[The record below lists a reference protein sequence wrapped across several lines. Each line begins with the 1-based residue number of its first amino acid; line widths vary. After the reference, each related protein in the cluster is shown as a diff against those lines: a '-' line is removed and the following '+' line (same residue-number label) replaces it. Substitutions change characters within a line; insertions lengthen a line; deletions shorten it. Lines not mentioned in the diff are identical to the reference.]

1 MASEKPN
8 LPDDLKGDNRDVADL
23 WKDALKAYKGIVG
36 FDLEKKFDNVEAMIK
51 QGTHEMNNFH
61 KFRHNEKKV
70 DKLRGLFS
78 TNIDYI
84 EKGAQQLIAAA
95 VPAFPPAAA
104 IGTAVTYM
112 LSACR
117 QVSADYDI
125 VVVFFEDMNSFLQ
138 RIVILET
145 RLPKYKA
152 YQNCL
157 MDVFTSFLKM
167 CGYAHKYI
175 ELGRFKK
182 WISNLLQGEDSEL
195 GGARKNMDKKLSIL
209 QNATEFA
216 ILGNTEELQ
225 RMSQELK
232 SNQDSHTAML
242 QEQMEVMGSIRDTTE
257 NIRNDMAKLLKAF
270 NEQKKE
276 KSGEQRGRNVVVD
289 QSKPPSAKR
298 IRNVLP
304 EVEGEDHEYYILK
317 DTVVKDTCNWVFNEA
332 QWEEWMAKE
341 GSRSLLAITGEPGT
355 GKSHIGATVY
365 EKLLEAAQKDA
376 KHTCA
381 AHFYFREQSQSL
393 SGFIYALIT
402 TINQVVEQNAPICEL
417 INTEWLKD
425 EVDIDVWDCDDLT
438 EKLLAPA
445 FRKNSKNR
453 LYLMLDGIDELEDID
468 TLVEFLEIVKEE
480 ELRISIVTTSRPD
493 VLPKISEVVSVL
505 NIQVEKEKQMDDLK
519 ELVWNRLDSLSA
531 LRNFGRY
538 VKQRIADKVQEFAPN
553 MLYAE
558 HMLLRLNDLG
568 REGAVLRSL
577 EKPLPADLHDL
588 YEALVAE
595 CYRHLASDHEFLVNR
610 LLHWVA
616 YSVRPLSLNEV
627 MSLLSTWDEGGE
639 PDIEEIPRPLTKF
652 IRVGDPGADA
662 EARAKI
668 QSQGGW
674 GTAVNQL
681 EKTQDAAPD
690 AIYDDGT
697 LPVKFHER
705 SMRSFFREAPRKEE
719 TQRWKPSEAHRQLF
733 LDCAKMARQGST
745 VIPSLRQHA
754 TRYLVNHWRHINIEE
769 HSVEE
774 QVEVMEA
781 FGLAMLNKYSYATL
795 LEQQEAGYKDIFPDD
810 VFDKVSKWA
819 KLQLILSQEVSDW
832 WAGLA
837 NNSRNCLVHLARA
850 HIKGLYNAINTKQA
864 VTRFSRVR
872 DALQLS
878 KLNDRLVKQ
887 ARKNFGDEVGHTSK
901 LLSQAQ
907 AALALEDLFED
918 IEMGASGYRAVSTVL
933 LTFKHYGPA
942 EATCLKAIERAEDPL
957 EKVNS
962 YAAMGRILIKGNPEK
977 AYEYANLCVQ
987 NLDASMP
994 TWIQRWSNVTK
1005 ARIEVKLEKYDAAAQ
1020 TYTQAKLVD
1029 PAGLTIGEVLDEEI
1043 SIFSK
1048 DEDRKGFV
1056 EILKKW
1062 SPLERLTWMAW
1073 QHEDMGPDRHCV
1085 IRDAAVKTNEA
1096 DFIIQIYEESIKY
1109 LDNVNAASPLRCD
1122 LALAHLEVR
1131 DDPEAA
1137 RKVLDEVL
1145 DSGSTG
1151 WPYAVTDEQPE
1162 STLEQAIGHQSEVLY
1177 HLFRQ
1182 SRDPEVKK
1190 ELLESL
1196 EGLLTRPLALDVPP
1210 NSDTFLF
1217 QRLVTMA
1224 RMYLKMGPAREAHK
1238 SLQGVIDICI
1248 EALSDKVGWNDT
1260 PNLIFLATALSI
1272 MAGAAKNGDKLLKMA
1287 RILVSTRF
1295 SRLTPDPE
1303 DEESEAGE
1311 SGDESD
1317 DESQG
1322 SDENEEA
1329 GEDSDEEELDL
1340 PTNEGDLLGELGLRT
1355 CDGPCIPNKHFYC
1368 WGGRSAYQC
1377 LICFEGFLCEECYE
1391 KRQAANKG
1399 EPLNCRHFC
1408 GPDHEHIKVPIRGW
1422 QGVKDGKVM
1431 IEGEE
1436 PVEFQELL
1444 RQIRDE
1450 LCKEAWDSFWYG

>member
-1 MASEKPN
+1 MAPEKPN
-8 LPDDLKGDNRDVADL
+8 LPDDLKDDNRDVADL

-70 DKLRGLFS
+70 DKLRTLFAM
-78 TNIDYI
+78 NVDYV

-104 IGTAVTYM
+104 IGTAITYM
-112 LSACR
+112 LGACR
-117 QVSADYDI
+117 QVSADYDV

-145 RLPKYKA
+145 RLPQYKA

-182 WISNLLQGEDSEL
+182 WVTNLLHGEDSEL
-195 GGARKNMDKKLSIL
+195 GGARKTMDKKLARL

-225 RMSQELK
+225 RMSKELK
-232 SNQDSHTAML
+232 NNQDSHTAML

-276 KSGEQRGRNVVVD
+276 KGGERGRNAVVD

-304 EVEGEDHEYYILK
+304 EVEGEDHEYHILK
-317 DTVVKDTCNWVFNEA
+317 DTIVKDTCNWVFNEA
-332 QWEEWMAKE
+332 QWEEWIAKE
-341 GSRSLLAITGEPGT
+341 SRPLLAITGEPGT

-365 EKLLEAAQKDA
+365 EKFLEEARKDA
-376 KHTCA
+376 KHICA

-402 TINQVVEQNAPICEL
+402 IINQVVEQNAPICEL

-425 EVDIDVWDCDDLT
+425 EVAINVWDWDDLMR
-438 EKLLAPA
+438 KLLAPA
-445 FRKNSKNR
+445 FKKGSKNH
-453 LYLMLDGIDELEDID
+453 LYLMLDGIDELQDMD
-468 TLVEFLEIVKEE
+468 TLIEFLEIIKEE

-493 VLPKISEVVSVL
+493 VLPKLSEVVSVV
-505 NIQVEKEKQMDDLK
+505 NMEVNKEKQLDDLK
-519 ELVWNRLDSLSA
+519 ELVWNRLNSLSD

-558 HMLLRLNDLG
+558 HMLLQLNDLG

-577 EKPLPADLHDL
+577 DKPLPGDLHDL
-588 YEALVAE
+588 YEALLTE
-595 CYRHLASDHEFLVNR
+595 CYRHLASNHEFLVNR

-616 YSVRPLSLNEV
+616 YAFRPLSLNEV
-627 MSLLSTWDEGGE
+627 VSLLSTWAEGGE
-639 PDIEEIPRPLTKF
+639 SDIEEIPRPLTKF

-681 EKTQDAAPD
+681 ERTQDATPD

-733 LDCAKMARQGST
+733 LDCAKMARKDST
-745 VIPSLRQHA
+745 VIPYLRQYA
-754 TRYLVNHWRHINIEE
+754 TRYLISHWKNIKLEE
-769 HSVEE
+769 HSTEE
-774 QVEVMEA
+774 QAEVMEA
-781 FGLAMLNKYSYATL
+781 FGLALLNKYSYATL
-795 LEQQEAGYKDIFPDD
+795 LEQQDAAYKDIFPDD
-810 VFDKVSKWA
+810 VFDKVSQWA
-819 KLQLILSQEVSDW
+819 KLNVTLGQEVTEW
-832 WAGLA
+832 WADLA
-837 NNSRNCLVHLARA
+837 ENPRNCLVPLAKAHLT
-850 HIKGLYNAINTKQA
+850 GLYNAINTGEA
-864 VTRFSRVR
+864 VKRFNRVR

-878 KLNDRLVKQ
+878 NMNDRLVEQ
-887 ARKNFGDEVGHTSK
+887 AKKNFGDAVGDTSK
-901 LLSQAQ
+901 PLSPAQ
-907 AALALEDLFED
+907 ASFALEDLFDD

-933 LTFKHYGPA
+933 LTYKHYEPA
-942 EATCLKAIERAEDPL
+942 EATCLKAIEKAEDPL

-977 AYEYANLCVQ
+977 AYEYANLCME
-987 NLDASMP
+987 NLDPSMP
-994 TWIQRWSNVTK
+994 TWVQRWSNVTK
-1005 ARIEVKLEKYDAAAQ
+1005 ARIEVKLEKFEEAAQ

-1029 PAGLTIGEVLDEEI
+1029 PNGLTIGDVLDEEI
-1043 SIFSK
+1043 AIFSK
-1048 DEDRKGFV
+1048 DEERKGFMDV
-1056 EILKKW
+1056 LKKW

-1073 QHEDMGPDRHCV
+1073 QHETMGPDRHRV
-1085 IRDAAVKTNEA
+1085 IRDAAIKAGET
-1096 DFIIQIYEESIKY
+1096 DFLIQMYEESIKY
-1109 LDNVNAASPLRCD
+1109 LDNVNAAAPLRCD
-1122 LALAHLEVR
+1122 LAIAHLEVH
-1131 DDPEAA
+1131 DDPAAA

-1151 WPYAVTDEQPE
+1151 WPYAVTDELPE
-1162 STLEQAIGHQSEVLY
+1162 STLERAIGHQSEMIY
-1177 HLFRQ
+1177 RLFRQ
-1182 SRDPEVKK
+1182 SRDPEEKR

-1196 EGLLTRPLALDVPP
+1196 EGLLTRPLPLDVPP

-1217 QRLVTMA
+1217 LRLVTMA

-1238 SLQGVIDICI
+1238 NLQGVINTCI
-1248 EALSDKVGWNDT
+1248 EALSDKVGWNDS

-1272 MAGAAKNGDKLLKMA
+1272 MAGAVKNGDKLIRMA
-1287 RILVSTRF
+1287 RILVSAEF

-1303 DEESEAGE
+1303 DESEDDE
-1311 SGDESD
+1311 SGDES
-1317 DESQG
+1317 ESEG
-1322 SDENEEA
+1322 SDENAEPAE
-1329 GEDSDEEELDL
+1329 EDSDDEELEF
-1340 PTNEGDLLGELGLRT
+1340 PTNEGDLLGEFGIRT
-1355 CDGPCIPNKHFYC
+1355 CDGPCIPNKHFYW
-1368 WGGRSAYQC
+1368 WGDRSAYQC
-1377 LICFEGFLCEECYE
+1377 LICFDGFLCEECYE
-1391 KRQAANKG
+1391 KRQAANNG

-1408 GPDHEHIKVPIRGW
+1408 GQDHEYIKVPIEGW
-1422 QGVKDGKVM
+1422 KGVKDGKMM

-1444 RQIRDE
+1444 RQIREE